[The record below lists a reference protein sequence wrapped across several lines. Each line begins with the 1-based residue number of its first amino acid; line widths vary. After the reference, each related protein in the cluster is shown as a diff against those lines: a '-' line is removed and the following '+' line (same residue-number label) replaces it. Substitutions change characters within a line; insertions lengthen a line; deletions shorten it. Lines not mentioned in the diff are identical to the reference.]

1 MALLGTT
8 AVGFAGWQKERDRSA
23 ALEAQLAQLRKEEKR
38 SAVVRSVSKQL
49 GDIAYQQKEIS
60 DEQREEAIQQ
70 KRVADEMRLRSEVER
85 QNALVAQNKAMASEQ
100 QAQEARQQ
108 AEQERQMA
116 EHQRI
121 QAEFSKRVTD
131 TLSYVALGRS
141 LGSLSSVQAR
151 LGNKEL
157 SDLLAYSSHL
167 FVNRYKGD
175 LFYPTVFQSLTTAS
189 QSMHTWPRH
198 NGLLTALASM
208 PGDDDRVVTAST
220 YGEIAIHK
228 RQGDQ
233 LLSTTLLSDKDYDF
247 RDIFIDEA
255 SANGQSATI
264 YAVSRSGHLAIIE
277 NDVPRVMPI
286 QYLDYPMGITNI
298 DDNTLLLTG
307 DRGIAVYDKRRKIIV
322 GTRELDFKL
331 TALSR
336 YDYKPILFD
345 DRGRQH
351 IVNDIND
358 FQTSDCPVPGRV
370 TAFASSKQSKKM
382 VYGMSDGTI
391 YLIDENGTVTKL
403 QGHLSRI
410 SKLKINNTRLYSSS
424 YDGTMKFWN
433 TASAK
438 IEPMTLI
445 SDDSWIMNFIFD
457 SSKQFAWI
465 GDQNGNLSVAMM
477 SVPMM
482 VDLIRNNLKRD
493 FTTEEWNYYIGKNVP
508 YESFLNGK
516 EARP

>member
-8 AVGFAGWQKERDRSA
+8 AVGFRGWQKERDRSA
-23 ALEAQLAQLRKEEKR
+23 DLEAQLAQLRKEEKR

-49 GDIAYQQKEIS
+49 EDIAYQQKEIS

-85 QNALVAQNKAMASEQ
+85 QNALEAQNKAMASEQ

-108 AEQERQMA
+108 AEHERQMA

-121 QAEFSKRVTD
+121 QAEMSKRVTD

-175 LFYPTVFQSLTTAS
+175 LFYPAVFQSLTTAS

-233 LLSTTLLSDKDYDF
+233 LMSTTLLSDKNYDF
-247 RDIFIDEA
+247 RDVFIDSEN
-255 SANGQSATI
+255 STI

-286 QYLDYPMGITNI
+286 QYLDYPMSITNI

-307 DRGIAVYDKRRKIIV
+307 ERGIAVYDKRRKMIV
-322 GTRELDFKL
+322 STRELDFKL

-336 YDYKPILFD
+336 YDYKPIIFD
-345 DRGRQH
+345 DKGRQH
-351 IVNDIND
+351 LVADIND
-358 FQTSDCPVPGRV
+358 LQTSACPVPGHV
-370 TAFASSKQSKKM
+370 TAFASSKQSKKK

-391 YLIDENGTVTKL
+391 YLIDENNKITKL

-410 SKLKINNTRLYSSS
+410 SKLKLNNTRLYSSS
-424 YDGTMKFWN
+424 YDGTMKLWN

-445 SDDSWIMNFIFD
+445 SADSWIMNFIFD
-457 SSKQFAWI
+457 SSKNYAWI

-482 VDLIRNNLKRD
+482 VNLIRDNLKRD

-508 YESFLNGK
+508 YESFIKGK
-516 EARP
+516 EVKP